1 MGDIVSTMIGFLF
14 TGTIASNTMRAL
26 VIALVLFWLVSITPE
41 PRPRP
46 NAARGTRPVR
56 VITED

>member
-26 VIALVLFWLVSITPE
+26 VIALVLFWLLSIIPG

-46 NAARGTRPVR
+46 NAARGTREVR
-56 VITED
+56 VLTDN